1 MARRSTKR
9 RSRKQPKSLHARLT
23 QAWRQV
29 QRSRR
34 LRYGG
39 IALVVLVAL
48 SYLPSSL
55 VKPLPE
61 PAQQALSMSVGL
73 RESLFDA
80 VGHISTDM
88 VSGGD
93 PTQALDELLDPNA
106 WLQRLLSWFGLHKG
120 VPETFPAA
128 RNLLYE
134 KVYRGQRETFYCG
147 CDYGRTQQVNLR
159 SCGLDALSSN
169 DRAQRV
175 EAEHVFPASQFGQ
188 SRRCWREPAQFS
200 ACRLSGGKTLSGREC
215 CERVD
220 AVFRTAHNDLHNLFP
235 TVGYINGQRSN
246 YRWGMVSGGKTY
258 GACEIRIDADKR
270 LVQPPMAV
278 RGDIARAML
287 YMQQTY
293 RFHLSQREL
302 QLYRAWNNQDPPDA
316 WEIKRNRRIRA
327 LQGSGNPFI
336 EPYQRL

>member
-1 MARRSTKR
+1 MARRRSSR
-9 RSRKQPKSLHARLT
+9 RQSASLPARLN
-23 QAWRQV
+23 QAWRQL

-39 IALVVLVAL
+39 LAVLALVAL
-48 SYLPSSL
+48 SYLPPSL

-61 PAQQALSMSVGL
+61 PAQQALSASVGL
-73 RESLFDA
+73 RESLFEA
-80 VGHISTDM
+80 VGHISSD
-88 VSGGD
+88 VASSSD
-93 PTQALDELLDPNA
+93 PAQALDELLNPDT
-106 WLQRLLSWFGLHKG
+106 WVQRLLAWFGLRKG

-128 RNLLYE
+128 RKLLYE

-147 CDYGRTQQVNLR
+147 CDYSRSQQVNLR
-159 SCGLDALSSN
+159 SCGLTALAGH

-188 SRRCWREPAQFS
+188 SRRCWREPGQFS

-220 AVFRTAHNDLHNLFP
+220 TEFRTAHNDLHNLFP
-235 TVGYINGQRSN
+235 AVGYINGQRSN
-246 YRWGMVSGGKTY
+246 YRWGMIAGGETY
-258 GACEIRIDADKR
+258 GDCEIRIDGRNR
-270 LVQPPMAV
+270 LVQPPLAV

-293 RFHLSQREL
+293 GFHLSRREL
-302 QLYRAWNNQDPPDA
+302 QLYRAWNNADPPDA
-316 WEIKRNRRIRA
+316 WEIKRNRRIRSI
-327 LQGSGNPFI
+327 QGTSNGFI
-336 EPYQRL
+336 ESYQRL